1 MLKKL
6 SLTICAV
13 LLVGCTNLGSGDLLS
28 KIGIGTPQD
37 NGPIRE
43 ISTQKDSEF
52 KTNEDTK
59 KQVKTEEKKTV
70 VTEDRNVNS
79 QNINEYLSEIKTNL
93 KNSIKMNDSSVKN
106 SYSVYL
112 GETLVFPLDNEN
124 SIKVTSEPR
133 NSNNKL
139 VISDGKA
146 EFRSIYKGEYVLSAY
161 SNGTLSRKINVSVK
175 PKYDFSEKDLYDVI
189 TQKSGNLENSITLY
203 KMLFPTGKN
212 IKNVNYTLLKQGY
225 ETKNISLMK
234 EALSTMKNDISSYS
248 DDEKATILKAAKLAG
263 TNIFVPSSLSG
274 TENSALKAALE
285 EYNGGSSSLKDE
297 AKESLNNINDG
308 VKDKLKSFLGGNSTA
323 SSNSNEG
330 SYYDKAMKLVNSD
343 PKSAI
348 ENFKKSLSTEKT
360 QDKKPEIY
368 YNIANAYAKLGNKV
382 EVSKYLRLLKQEF
395 PNNEWAKKAELL
407 TKFIK

>member
-13 LLVGCTNLGSGDLLS
+13 LLVGCTNLGNGDLLS
-28 KIGIGTPQD
+28 KIGIGAPQD

-79 QNINEYLSEIKTNL
+79 QNVNEYLSEIKTNL

-106 SYSVYL
+106 FYSVYL

-175 PKYDFSEKDLYDVI
+175 PKYDFSEKDLYDAI

-248 DDEKATILKAAKLAG
+248 DDEKATILKAAKLAR

>member
-13 LLVGCTNLGSGDLLS
+13 LLVGCTNLGNGDLLS
-28 KIGIGTPQD
+28 KIGIGAPQD

-79 QNINEYLSEIKTNL
+79 QNVNEYLSEIKTNL

-175 PKYDFSEKDLYDVI
+175 PKYDFSEKDLYDAI

-203 KMLFPTGKN
+203 NMLFPTGKN

>member
-28 KIGIGTPQD
+28 KIGIGAPQD

-59 KQVKTEEKKTV
+59 KQVKTGEKKTV

-79 QNINEYLSEIKTNL
+79 QNINKYLSEIKTNL

-133 NSNNKL
+133 NTNNKL
-139 VISDGKA
+139 VVSNGKA
-146 EFRSIYKGEYVLSAY
+146 EFRSIYKGDYVLSAY
-161 SNGTLSRKINVSVK
+161 SNGALSRKINVSVK
-175 PKYDFSEKDLYDVI
+175 PKYDFSEKDLYDTI

-248 DDEKATILKAAKLAG
+248 DDEKATILKAAKLAR

-285 EYNGGSSSLKDE
+285 EYNRGSSSLKDE

>member
-13 LLVGCTNLGSGDLLS
+13 LLVGCTNLESGDLLS
-28 KIGIGTPQD
+28 KIGIGAPQD

-79 QNINEYLSEIKTNL
+79 QNINKYLSEIKTNL

-133 NSNNKL
+133 NTNNKL
-139 VISDGKA
+139 VVSNGKA

-161 SNGTLSRKINVSVK
+161 SNGALSRKINVSVK
-175 PKYDFSEKDLYDVI
+175 PKYDFSEKDLYDTI

-285 EYNGGSSSLKDE
+285 EYNRGSSSLKDE

-395 PNNEWAKKAELL
+395 PNNEWTKKVELL

>member
-28 KIGIGTPQD
+28 KIGIGAPQD

-93 KNSIKMNDSSVKN
+93 KNSIRMNDSSVKN

-146 EFRSIYKGEYVLSAY
+146 EFRSIYKGEYVLTAY

-175 PKYDFSEKDLYDVI
+175 PKYDFSEKDLYDAI

-203 KMLFPTGKN
+203 KMLFQTGKN